1 LALLKSECLRKTRVR
16 PREVVEGEVVAQ
28 QGLLKAKGVKERKDE
43 KVSVALVIWRA
54 LEGLAKEGEVVV
66 CLWQGVE
73 A

>member
-1 LALLKSECLRKTRVR
+1 M
-16 PREVVEGEVVAQ
+16 EGEVVAQ